1 LSFFLRATHT
11 FLKAIAMPLRS
22 GLQGSALPTGISCEI
37 KRMDEKQFFYVAW
50 CDEIVNSPVMLIAAR
65 KKLVFAVF

>member
-1 LSFFLRATHT
+1 
-11 FLKAIAMPLRS
+11 MPLRS